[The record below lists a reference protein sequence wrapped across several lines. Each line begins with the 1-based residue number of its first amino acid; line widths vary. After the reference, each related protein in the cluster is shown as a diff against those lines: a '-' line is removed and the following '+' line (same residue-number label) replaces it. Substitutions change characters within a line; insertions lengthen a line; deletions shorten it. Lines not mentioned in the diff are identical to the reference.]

1 MAIIGYAHTLSD
13 LQKTL
18 NPDGSIARVMEVL
31 NESNPMM
38 QDITW
43 EEGDLPIG
51 TKTVIRTGLPSPSI
65 RRINRG
71 TAATKG
77 STRQI
82 IDVCMNLE
90 DR

>member
-1 MAIIGYAHTLSD
+1 MATIGYSHNLSD
-13 LQKTL
+13 LQKML

-31 NESNPMM
+31 NEANPMM
-38 QDITW
+38 EDIMW

-51 TKTVIRTGLPSPSI
+51 TKTTIRTSLPSPSI

-77 STRQI
+77 SVRQI
-82 IDVCMNLE
+82 IDV
-90 DR
+90 